1 MEFLNLWGL
10 LINNKI
16 EVNMEE
22 LINKLSNNF
31 YVKSSKGN
39 LLFVQKDGDNFI
51 VQGRKIRRPQDIEYL
66 NKEYEQNKKDIEK
79 QIKDTLEELEYGLW
93 DSGQLSIKQQE
104 ILDYLLKEGK
114 IKREPG
120 IPGVHDT
127 FNGVAK
133 YIYTLNET
141 EEDERKHRLHNK
153 EKSDAAKIA
162 WKRHHSSYM
171 RGTRKRQR
179 NMENRTFYG
188 IAKELESKLTEAEIS
203 KDNVFEQ
210 NVVITFNNISGGISV
225 GINKE
230 NQTVSIS
237 CTLPEHGSGA
247 YKLLNVQDETALQ
260 NLYTNLKEDL
270 LNLCNT
276 FDQEIQ
282 QIISKNGLKSTK

>member
-1 MEFLNLWGL
+1 
-10 LINNKI
+10 
-16 EVNMEE
+16 MEE

-179 NMENRTFYG
+179 NMENRTFYN
-188 IAKELESKLTEAEIS
+188 IAKEMDEKLNETKIVR
-203 KDNVFEQ
+203 DNVFDKQ
-210 NVVITFNNISGGISV
+210 LDLSFDTISGGISL
-225 GINKE
+225 GIKNG
-230 NQTVSIS
+230 TVSFS
-237 CTLPEHGSGA
+237 CSLEETGSGS
-247 YKLLNVQDETALQ
+247 YKLEQGDEEALY
-260 NLYTNLKEDL
+260 NDLKEELQRICQMVDD
-270 LNLCNT
+270 NMK
-276 FDQEIQ
+276 
-282 QIISKNGLKSTK
+282 QILAQHGLKSTK

>member
-22 LINKLSNNF
+22 LIKKLSNNF

-51 VQGRKIRRPQDIEYL
+51 VQGRKIRRPQDIQYL

-153 EKSDAAKIA
+153 EKSDVAKIA

-179 NMENRTFYG
+179 NMENRTFYN
-188 IAKELESKLTEAEIS
+188 IAKEMDEKLNETKIVR
-203 KDNVFEQ
+203 DNVFDKQ
-210 NVVITFNNISGGISV
+210 LDLSFDTISGGISL
-225 GINKE
+225 GIKNG
-230 NQTVSIS
+230 TVSFS
-237 CTLPEHGSGA
+237 CSLEETGSGS
-247 YKLLNVQDETALQ
+247 YKLEQGDEEALY
-260 NLYTNLKEDL
+260 NDLKEELQRICQMVDD
-270 LNLCNT
+270 NMK
-276 FDQEIQ
+276 
-282 QIISKNGLKSTK
+282 QILAQHGLKSTK